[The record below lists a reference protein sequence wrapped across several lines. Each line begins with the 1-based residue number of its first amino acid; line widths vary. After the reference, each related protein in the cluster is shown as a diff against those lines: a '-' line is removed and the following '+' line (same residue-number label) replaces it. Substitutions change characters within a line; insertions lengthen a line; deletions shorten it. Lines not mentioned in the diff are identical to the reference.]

1 MNQHDDLHENVV
13 SSIILLRLKDIATSV
28 MYAATADTV
37 GDTLERIAHVSRELV
52 KARYAALGIPNGYGG
67 LEFFKFS
74 GIDQATQLAI
84 GHLPEGRGL
93 LGKIMQEREP
103 LRVEHI
109 REHPDSI
116 GFPPHHPA
124 MDSFLGVPII
134 IGEHLFGML
143 YLCDREDG
151 LPFDET
157 DQWLIETLAGYAA
170 LAIAGAQLR
179 EQKHRLTQ
187 LEERERIA
195 MELHDGIIQSLYA
208 IGMQVELMR
217 SAATVSKQDFLGVM
231 QSLNGVIEDI
241 RAYILNL
248 KTSSSGKRTVK
259 DIVDS
264 ALARLYVPEHLKIDL
279 NGATQTLPFSPA
291 TIEAVSQ
298 MVMEAV
304 SNVIRHAEAKHLT
317 IQAMQQ
323 DQYFELRIIDDGR
336 GFDLGSVGDHGLGLQ
351 NIQRRARLNGGSL
364 EIITAPGEGT
374 TLTLRLP
381 IHI

>member
-1 MNQHDDLHENVV
+1 
-13 SSIILLRLKDIATSV
+13 
-28 MYAATADTV
+28 
-37 GDTLERIAHVSRELV
+37 
-52 KARYAALGIPNGYGG
+52 
-67 LEFFKFS
+67 
-74 GIDQATQLAI
+74 
-84 GHLPEGRGL
+84 
-93 LGKIMQEREP
+93 
-103 LRVEHI
+103 
-109 REHPDSI
+109 DSI
-116 GFPPHHPA
+116 GFPAHHPT

-231 QSLNGVIEDI
+231 QSLNGIIEDI

-248 KTSSSGKRTVK
+248 KTSNSGKRTVK

-298 MVMEAV
+298 MVMEAI
-304 SNVIRHAEAKHLT
+304 SNVIRHAEARHLT

-381 IHI
+381 VHI